1 MIKKTLF
8 FFLITFFTTKSYS
21 NTLHYGGFSF
31 GSLIPEKTYT
41 HMLQKKAD
49 NKFFINKLILEST
62 KKINNDSFKIS
73 YDLLESNISEDDQN
87 VLVFALDNEYINFIS
102 IPSDNLTRTDIVL
115 NFNIIIFNAKSN
127 FLVASIPLE
136 ITKTIN
142 SQENLT
148 KNQITNELK
157 KMYLDEV
164 SPRYKMLLD
173 NFTFKSKYNN
183 RIGITKVIFEDNAK
197 AYIDKSF
204 DKKDIFIKN
213 RFAKSFGSFLAFNNN
228 IAVVPYK
235 EDRTSNTIRLTYQ
248 DTTKDIK
255 IPSPDY
261 HIYLTIRGFK
271 SVLFKESNIDSQWI
285 YGSFVNIEIIQPEM
299 EKVYF
304 NENLKKAINIEF
316 SKRAIE
322 NKSSFEWIFFNDSLK
337 MLFDQFSLQTIKIDK
352 KWLKSASKGK
362 KMSQKFK
369 KLNEIYTKC
378 K

>member
-148 KNQITNELK
+148 KNQIIKELK

-304 NENLKKAINIEF
+304 NENLKNAINIEF

>member
-197 AYIDKSF
+197 NYIDKSF

-304 NENLKKAINIEF
+304 NENLKNAINIEF

-369 KLNEIYTKC
+369 KLNEIYIKC

>member
-1 MIKKTLF
+1 MQKNIGEK
-8 FFLITFFTTKSYS
+8 FFLNKIILKS
-21 NTLHYGGFSF
+21 TQ
-31 GSLIPEKTYT
+31 E
-41 HMLQKKAD
+41 
-49 NKFFINKLILEST
+49 
-62 KKINNDSFKIS
+62 INNDSFKIS
-73 YDLLESNISEDDQN
+73 YDLLENDISEDDQN

-102 IPSDNLTRTDIVL
+102 IPEDKLTRTDIVL

-142 SQENLT
+142 SQEKLS
-148 KNQITNELK
+148 KNEIVNELK
-157 KMYLDEV
+157 KIYLNEV
-164 SPRYKMLLD
+164 LKRYKSLLA
-173 NFTFKSKYNN
+173 NFSLKNKYNN

-197 AYIDKSF
+197 NYIEKNF

-213 RFAKSFGSFLAFNNN
+213 RFAKSFGSFLAFNNS

-248 DTTKDIK
+248 DVTKDIK

-261 HIYLTIRGFK
+261 HIHLTIRGFK

-285 YGSFVNIEIIQPEM
+285 YGSYVNVKIIQPEM
-299 EKVYF
+299 EKTYF
-304 NENLKKAINIEF
+304 DENVKNAINIEF
-316 SKRAIE
+316 SKRSID

-337 MLFDQFSLQTIKIDK
+337 MLFDKFSLQTFKLDK
-352 KWLKSASKGK
+352 KWLKSASKNK
-362 KMSQKFK
+362 KISKNFK